1 MKDFD
6 IRPKILKVLG
16 ENIQKALQ
24 GLGINKDILKIITVT
39 HEIKPNGISWIKK
52 ILHTKGI

>member
-39 HEIKPNGISWIKK
+39 HEIKPNGFS
-52 ILHTKGI
+52 

>member
-39 HEIKPNGISWIKK
+39 HEIKPNGFSWIKK